1 MTRIFIIGIKKI
13 VRHGYNAIVGNGGIM
28 LICNKCGKTG
38 KRGNFCVY
46 CGGELSE
53 FFTIKTVETDA
64 EPTAE
69 CPECGKK
76 FADGKFCIFCGTA
89 LRTIG
94 GAAEDNETVVQE
106 IPAANE
112 TPVVEEPAPAVN
124 EAPAEG
130 GQLACV
136 ECGKIHERG
145 KFCTAC
151 GGALR
156 PVGAAVEAPAA
167 NETLVVEEPAPA
179 VNEVPAE
186 GGALVCPAC
195 GKVHERGKFC
205 TVCGTSLEPMG
216 TAPQPAPF
224 IAPPPAPI
232 PSPVHDTNAAPASG
246 LVCPN
251 CGKTFERGKFC
262 TVCGTTLVAQN
273 AQPAAPANSG
283 QLHCSQCGKIFERGK
298 FCTVCGGMLVT
309 SDMMNV

>member
-1 MTRIFIIGIKKI
+1 
-13 VRHGYNAIVGNGGIM
+13 M

-38 KRGNFCVY
+38 KRGKFCVY

-94 GAAEDNETVVQE
+94 GAAEDNEAVVQE

-130 GQLACV
+130 GQLVCV

-145 KFCTAC
+145 KFCT
-151 GGALR
+151 
-156 PVGAAVEAPAA
+156 
-167 NETLVVEEPAPA
+167 
-179 VNEVPAE
+179 
-186 GGALVCPAC
+186 
-195 GKVHERGKFC
+195 
-205 TVCGTSLEPMG
+205 
-216 TAPQPAPF
+216 
-224 IAPPPAPI
+224 
-232 PSPVHDTNAAPASG
+232 
-246 LVCPN
+246 
-251 CGKTFERGKFC
+251 
-262 TVCGTTLVAQN
+262 
-273 AQPAAPANSG
+273 
-283 QLHCSQCGKIFERGK
+283 
-298 FCTVCGGMLVT
+298 
-309 SDMMNV
+309 